1 MDEKETRSIKK
12 GDKANARLG
21 IVALGA
27 IVLLIVTSIM
37 LILQSRASEEI
48 NLWYLLLGV
57 LGLCAVADVVI
68 AVTVAVFIDKKHER
82 NTGSGE
88 LKEEKEKRG
97 EAEEDEEKRN
107 ALLQT
112 EGTLLNWCKENPRDY
127 EETNNGI

>member
-12 GDKANARLG
+12 GDKANGWLG
-21 IVALGA
+21 IVASVA

-37 LILQSRASEEI
+37 LIVQSQASEEI

-57 LGLCAVADVVI
+57 LGLCAAADVVI
-68 AVTVAVFIDKKHER
+68 AVTVAVLIDKKQER

-88 LKEEKEKRG
+88 LKEEKETR
-97 EAEEDEEKRN
+97 EAEENKEKLN

-112 EGTLLNWCKENPRDY
+112 DEIIEQKEKAK
-127 EETNNGI
+127 